1 MNRQTLKMSQN
12 ILMEIQIT
20 IQRGY
25 IGLLGS
31 LSTDFWSGICDT
43 ISGTISYMLPIC
55 VAASGPAAAA
65 AAAAAASTYA
75 AAAAGSSHVAV
86 PVKKVAVDQWFAL
99 VVRL

>member
-12 ILMEIQIT
+12 ILREIQIT
-20 IQRGY
+20 IQTGY

-43 ISGTISYMLPIC
+43 ISGSISYMLPIC

-65 AAAAAASTYA
+65 AAAASTY